1 MKLKPRDIK
10 RYNKI
15 AEKGRKPIMVRVGH
29 KWYTW
34 YEGDPKHGV
43 FLTTQSG
50 RDVEFDFKQID
61 DIEEGVEKLTKSKLK
76 EMIREEIQKLNEK
89 TSDKEAA
96 SEVIDYLKSAYK
108 WSKKY
113 PPGKWPYDIGTRG
126 HPADLAMTGAD
137 RYWDGTIAKL
147 LGVDRDVWNF
157 RVEQPNATKLIAK
170 ILKKAERNFK
180 KIK

>member
-1 MKLKPRDIK
+1 MKIKPRDIK

-76 EMIREEIQKLNEK
+76 EMIREEIQNLNEGK
-89 TSDKEAA
+89 KLVNLVNNLEQFIWYKAKNRNVKNKWDDYTDSLMDSEEAQ
-96 SEVIDYLKSAYK
+96 Y
-108 WSKKY
+108 W
-113 PPGKWPYDIGTRG
+113 
-126 HPADLAMTGAD
+126 ADLGSWALQRAYDFG
-137 RYWDGTIAKL
+137 ISL
-147 LGVDRDVWNF
+147 
-157 RVEQPNATKLIAK
+157 
-170 ILKKAERNFK
+170 LKKNRIKYK
-180 KIK
+180 K

>member
-1 MKLKPRDIK
+1 MKIKPRDIK

-61 DIEEGVEKLTKSKLK
+61 DIEEGIEKLTKSKLK
-76 EMIREEIQKLNEK
+76 EMIREELLNEA
-89 TSDKEAA
+89 ELPG
-96 SEVIDYLKSAYK
+96 EVKRFANKFIDSLK
-108 WSKKY
+108 
-113 PPGKWPYDIGTRG
+113 R
-126 HPADLAMTGAD
+126 ADLNKMKQTMVLTMIVNA
-137 RYWDGTIAKL
+137 
-147 LGVDRDVWNF
+147 LGIEPRALGQMMG
-157 RVEQPNATKLIAK
+157 RVKREL
-170 ILKKAERNFK
+170 
-180 KIK
+180 

>member
-1 MKLKPRDIK
+1 MKIKPRDIK

-76 EMIREEIQKLNEK
+76 EMIKKELNESALYNRAGGLVK
-89 TSDKEAA
+89 TKDLYTFVKA
-96 SEVIDYLKSAYK
+96 
-108 WSKKY
+108 
-113 PPGKWPYDIGTRG
+113 GKAMK
-126 HPADLAMTGAD
+126 HELAKDG
-137 RYWDGTIAKL
+137 WDDT
-147 LGVDRDVWNF
+147 DVRLFLNELMKRRIF
-157 RVEQPNATKLIAK
+157 
-170 ILKKAERNFK
+170 
-180 KIK
+180 

>member
-76 EMIREEIQKLNEK
+76 EMIKKELNESALYNRAGGLVK
-89 TSDKEAA
+89 TKDLYTFVKA
-96 SEVIDYLKSAYK
+96 
-108 WSKKY
+108 
-113 PPGKWPYDIGTRG
+113 GKAMK
-126 HPADLAMTGAD
+126 HELAKDG
-137 RYWDGTIAKL
+137 WDDT
-147 LGVDRDVWNF
+147 DVRLFLNELMKRRIF
-157 RVEQPNATKLIAK
+157 
-170 ILKKAERNFK
+170 
-180 KIK
+180 